1 MADKRKNIV
10 LRFGI
15 VYTIICLSFIAV
27 VYKIVVI
34 QTVERDRWL
43 RLAEQNKKTD
53 IIVKPNRGNIYA
65 CDGRLMA
72 SSIPT
77 YYIYMDLRV
86 PALHSPSP
94 RKKTGTLFADNID
107 SVSIYLSSLF
117 KDRTPTE
124 YRNALQKAYR
134 EGLSD
139 FQLYPKRISY
149 AQLKQLKT
157 LPLFRLGK
165 NKSGLVTR
173 ELFKRVKPFGSL
185 ASRTIGDIYADD
197 SKGGGK
203 NGLEMY
209 FNEQLLGTPGVSI
222 RQKVANRY
230 METVQ
235 VEPIDGMDITTTLD
249 IDLQDISE
257 KALLDG
263 VKAFGADVGYA
274 ILMEVQSGEV
284 KAIVNMQHNQDGTYT
299 ENRNGAVSDLVE
311 PGSTFKVASL
321 MAALDE
327 GKVKLSDT
335 INTYNGLYAFGTS
348 VMTDHNANH
357 GGYHKITLAQAIYA
371 SSNIG
376 ISRAIVKAYG
386 SNPAAFVDKLYSMK
400 LNEDMNLEI
409 PGAAAPHIR
418 HPHDKAAAYWSNT
431 TLPWMSVGYETQIP
445 PIYTLAFYN
454 SIANDG
460 KLIKPMFVKSIS
472 KNGLIIKTF
481 ETKVINPAICKPT
494 TLSDIRSTLLGVV
507 EDKLG
512 TGQPARSKFVRIA
525 GKSGTAQISKGKSGY
540 KDGGKKYQVAF
551 CGYFP
556 YEKPLYTCIV
566 IMREPTIGYASG
578 GSMCGSVFKNIAER
592 VMALKS
598 NRQPE
603 TFEKDSVSENPI
615 HPFTKF
621 GYFKPLQEVANELK
635 LPMTTNSANWVKTFT
650 DEKHIQVEKV
660 SMPGNVVP
668 DMKGMGAKDAVYLS
682 ERLGLNVQVQ
692 GRGKVF
698 SQSLKP
704 GLAVRKGTVIKIN
717 LE

>member
-1 MADKRKNIV
+1 MADVRKNIV

-15 VYTIICLSFIAV
+15 VYVTICLSFFAVIYKIAV
-27 VYKIVVI
+27 V
-34 QTVERDRWL
+34 QFVERDKWMA
-43 RLAEQNKKTD
+43 LAALSKKTD
-53 IIVKPNRGNIYA
+53 IVVKPNRGNIYA
-65 CDGRLMA
+65 ADGRLMA

-86 PALHSPSP
+86 PALHD
-94 RKKTGTLFADNID
+94 KNGKLFKDNLD
-107 SVSIYLSSLF
+107 SVSIYLSSFLR
-117 KDRTPTE
+117 DRTAAQ
-124 YRNALQKAYR
+124 YKALLNEAYVDGKS
-134 EGLSD
+134 EL
-139 FQLYPKRISY
+139 QLFPKRITYS
-149 AQLKQLKT
+149 QLKQLKT
-157 LPLFRLGK
+157 LPLFRLGR
-165 NKSGLVTR
+165 NKSGLVTK
-173 ELFKRVKPFGSL
+173 ELFKRVRPFGSL
-185 ASRTIGDIYADD
+185 AARTIGDIYADE
-197 SKGGGK
+197 SKGGK
-203 NGLEMY
+203 NGLELF
-209 FNEQLLGTPGVSI
+209 FNSQLLGTPGVST
-222 RQKVANRY
+222 RQKVANSY
-230 METVQ
+230 METIQ
-235 VEPIDGMDITTTLD
+235 VEPIDGMDVNTTLD

-263 VKAFGADVGYA
+263 VKQFGAAVGYA
-274 ILMEVQSGEV
+274 ILMEVHSGEV
-284 KAIVNMQHNQDGTYT
+284 KAIVNMQRNLDGSYT

-327 GKVKLSDT
+327 GKVKLTDT
-335 INTYNGLYAFGTS
+335 INTYNGLYAFGS
-348 VMTDHNANH
+348 SIMTDHNANH

-460 KLIKPMFVKSIS
+460 KLIKPFFVKSIS
-472 KNGLIIKTF
+472 KNGQILKTF

-494 TLSDIRSTLLGVV
+494 TLRDIRSTLLGVI

-512 TGQPARSKFVRIA
+512 TAQGVRSKFVRIA
-525 GKSGTAQISKGKSGY
+525 GKSGTAQISKGKGGY
-540 KDGGKKYQVAF
+540 KDGGKKHQVAF

-556 YEKPLYTCIV
+556 YEHPLYTCIV
-566 IMREPTIGYASG
+566 VMREPSIGYPSG
-578 GSMCGSVFKNIAER
+578 GTMSGSVFKNIAER

-598 NRQPE
+598 NSRPA
-603 TFEKDSVSENPI
+603 TFVKDSITTDSLQPYAKI
-615 HPFTKF
+615 
-621 GYFKPLQEVANELK
+621 GYYEALSKVATELK
-635 LPMTTNSANWVKTFT
+635 LPFGGNPANWVKPFA
-650 DEKHIQVEKV
+650 EGKRIRVEPV
-660 SMPGNVVP
+660 TIPGNVVP
-668 DMKGMGAKDAVYLS
+668 NLIGMGAKDAVYLA
-682 ERLGLNVQVQ
+682 EKLGLSVQVQ
-692 GRGKVF
+692 GYGKVI

-704 GLAVRKGTVIKIN
+704 GLAVRKGTVMKIN
-717 LE
+717 FE